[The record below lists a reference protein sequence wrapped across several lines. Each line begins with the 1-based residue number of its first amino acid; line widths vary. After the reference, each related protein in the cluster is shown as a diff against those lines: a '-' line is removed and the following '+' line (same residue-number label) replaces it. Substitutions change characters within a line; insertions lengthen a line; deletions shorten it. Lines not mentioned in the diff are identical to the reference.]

1 MKEDVVKDMDNV
13 EGSEKLPE
21 VEDVLRDPPA
31 SFWVKAALRSALT
44 RDPVDAVN
52 DAEFLARILDR
63 RIRTILE

>member
-1 MKEDVVKDMDNV
+1 MREDVVKDMDNV

-44 RDPVDAVN
+44 RHPVDAVN

-63 RIRTILE
+63 RIRRILQ